1 MFKLVRIDNF
11 YFVVKDIKKSIDFYT
26 KLLGKQ
32 PTNITENRWAD
43 WENENNKVYF
53 GINCN
58 TK

>member
-1 MFKLVRIDNF
+1 MIKIDNF
-11 YFVVKDIKKSIDFYT
+11 YFVVEDIKKSINFYI
-26 KLLGKQ
+26 KLLKKEH
-32 PTNITENRWAD
+32 TNITENRWAD